1 MDQFQKLSLL
11 SENMDVE
18 EGENLITVLPEHNDN
33 KPQPIISHAKL
44 PNGRSMPL
52 LKSMITSVCENNC
65 KYCAF
70 RAGRDCQRASF
81 TPDEMADTFN
91 QLNKKN
97 IAQGLFL
104 SSGIAGGSVR
114 IQDKIID
121 TAAILR
127 KKLNYKGYLHLKI
140 MPGAEYSQIE
150 SLMQYA
156 DRVSINLEAP
166 NRERLSSLAPKKD
179 FHDALYL
186 RLLWA
191 TEIQKKLKSFG
202 NLMGKSPSITTQFVV
217 GPSGESDYELL
228 KTSVLLLNT
237 FHLARIYFMTFRPV
251 FDTPLAETEPED
263 PLRGHRLYQSSF
275 LMRDYGFGFE
285 DFVFLPNGNL
295 RLDKDPKQIWADNN
309 LTEKPVEINRA
320 SRNDLLRIPGIGPK
334 RVKLITEY
342 RQKNLIRSEY
352 DLKTLGIPLEKAG
365 KYLLLNGKR
374 VVHQLPLFAV

>member
-1 MDQFQKLSLL
+1 
-11 SENMDVE
+11 
-18 EGENLITVLPEHNDN
+18 
-33 KPQPIISHAKL
+33 
-44 PNGRSMPL
+44 
-52 LKSMITSVCENNC
+52 
-65 KYCAF
+65 
-70 RAGRDCQRASF
+70 
-81 TPDEMADTFN
+81 
-91 QLNKKN
+91 
-97 IAQGLFL
+97 
-104 SSGIAGGSVR
+104 
-114 IQDKIID
+114 
-121 TAAILR
+121 
-127 KKLNYKGYLHLKI
+127 
-140 MPGAEYSQIE
+140 
-150 SLMQYA
+150 
-156 DRVSINLEAP
+156 
-166 NRERLSSLAPKKD
+166 
-179 FHDALYL
+179 
-186 RLLWA
+186 
-191 TEIQKKLKSFG
+191 
-202 NLMGKSPSITTQFVV
+202 MGKSPSITTQFVV